1 MVEKCPICQ
10 EDLLDN
16 IGVAIP
22 CGHCFH
28 RDCYEKFKQNC
39 QQRDKLHRCCVCKK
53 KTKRFC
59 NIFLS
64 FESSRPSLE
73 KDVIL
78 EKEATLRKEKRK
90 LEKKHCILQSLS
102 NDQNEILTMLLR
114 RQNDLETQC
123 SNMKRESKFLKAQ
136 LKNSENECW
145 ELRLECYENEINLSE
160 MKSKQNLLEMELEDT
175 NAENKDL
182 HDIWG
187 TLERRLDAA
196 KLKRKSVQSKM
207 KINLREKC
215 EELQTVKE
223 EMTKLRK
230 AKVSIERELAGY
242 RKKAM
247 KLENGRKDHAK
258 KVSRARKHKKRVKYR
273 NLA

>member
-1 MVEKCPICQ
+1 M
-10 EDLLDN
+10 
-16 IGVAIP
+16 
-22 CGHCFH
+22 
-28 RDCYEKFKQNC
+28 
-39 QQRDKLHRCCVCKK
+39 
-53 KTKRFC
+53 
-59 NIFLS
+59 
-64 FESSRPSLE
+64 
-73 KDVIL
+73 IL

-145 ELRLECYENEINLSE
+145 ELRLECYENEVNLSE

-207 KINLREKC
+207 KINLQEKC
-215 EELQTVKE
+215 EELETMKE

-230 AKVSIERELAGY
+230 NKISIERELAGY
-242 RKKAM
+242 RKKVM
-247 KLENGRKDHAK
+247 KLENGRKDLAK